1 MTEDKIADW
10 HAQFAPLPAPADVQP
25 VDEASRLP
33 TVEHFA
39 DADGVF
45 TAPEPKAEP
54 VEPEARRRRR
64 RPDESRP
71 AAQVSTRTASP
82 TSSGRLPS

>member
-10 HAQFAPLPAPADVQP
+10 HAQFAPLPAPSDVQP
-25 VDEASRLP
+25 IDEATRAE

-54 VEPEARRRRR
+54 VEPEGEAKA
-64 RPDESRP
+64 EK
-71 AAQVSTRTASP
+71 AKA
-82 TSSGRLPS
+82 